1 MKNRTKTLVTGFALF
16 LLAAGVYAAATPAAP
31 FDNGRAP
38 FNLEVQNEV
47 IPYRVFGIYAM
58 PGEVVQIHLHDPRA
72 RVVPGQAVL
81 TAKTGVVRRVSK
93 EKWTWTAPLTP
104 GLSQIV
110 ARTNVGSVR
119 LNAFIMVPATE
130 IRHGSLDGYRI
141 GSYPGKPLRG
151 LDVYRPPTGFV
162 EVTPEN
168 RDTLI
173 APHFTIGQF
182 LCKQQG
188 GYPKFVALRER
199 LLLKLEYV
207 LELVNGRGYRA
218 DTFYVM
224 SGFRTPAY
232 NTGLGNVRYS
242 RHQWGDAA
250 DIFIDQSPKDGRM
263 DDLNGD
269 GRSDV
274 RDAIALYDL
283 IDSQFSVPEYG
294 VYHGGLGNY
303 GPTHSHGPFVHVD
316 TRGFKAR
323 WGR

>member
-1 MKNRTKTLVTGFALF
+1 MKSLAAGLALF
-16 LLAAGVYAAATPAAP
+16 LLAASAYAAVTTPAP
-31 FDNGRAP
+31 FDTGRAP
-38 FNLEVQNEV
+38 FNLEVRNES
-47 IPYRVFGIYAM
+47 IPYRVFGIYVM
-58 PGEVVQIHLHDPRA
+58 PGEVVAIHLHDPRA
-72 RVVPGQAVL
+72 GVLPDPATL
-81 TAKTGVVRRVSK
+81 TAKTGALRRVGK
-93 EKWTWTAPLTP
+93 EEWTWTAPTAP
-104 GLSQIV
+104 GLTQIV
-110 ARTNVGSVR
+110 ARTKTGSVR

-130 IRHGSLDGYRI
+130 IKRGSLDGYRI

-151 LDVYRPPTGFV
+151 LDAYRPPAGFV

-168 RDTLI
+168 RNTLI

-182 LCKQQG
+182 LCKQAG

-207 LELVNGRGYRA
+207 LELVNGKGYRA

-283 IDSQFSVPEYG
+283 IDSQYSVPEYG

-303 GPTHSHGPFVHVD
+303 GPTRSHGPFVHVD